1 MEGRNRRSDRG
12 MPGREI
18 LRIDNLSVAFKT
30 GEGLRAAVNGV
41 SLSLTSGEILGLVGE
56 SGSGKTILSLAAM
69 GLLPRNAVVTSG
81 RVDFAGAN
89 LLTARPDVLRKLRGK
104 RIAMIFQDPMAS
116 LDPVF
121 SCGSQIIEAILLHER
136 VNRRQAGERAY
147 DLLARVGIA
156 DPTRCMRSYPHELSG
171 GQCQRVMIAM
181 AVACKPD
188 VIIADEPTTALDVTV
203 QKQVLGLLRSLNQ
216 EIGAAILLITHDL
229 GVIYEVADRVAVI
242 YRGDLMEE
250 ATTGD
255 LFVSPRSAYT
265 KALIASMPSVSA
277 PKSRLPVIGR
287 DDRGAISSIVEARSA
302 PKVRPASEPEG
313 ATLLNIR
320 NLTKTFWTRE
330 SALSAPQ
337 AFRAVDDV
345 SLAIPAR
352 STLGL
357 VGESGCGKSTL
368 SRLVMRLMEPDSG
381 SIEFEGR
388 DLVSLDRDRLR
399 AARRDFALVF
409 QNPYGSLNPR
419 QTVTDL
425 VAAPID
431 IHQKG
436 RDREATVAK
445 LLDAVGLPR
454 NAMRRYPHEFS
465 GGQRQRIVIARAL
478 ALNPK
483 LLICDEAVSALDVS
497 VQAQVL
503 NLLQD
508 LQDEFDLTYLFVS
521 HDMSVVRHVSD
532 TIAVMQ
538 KGKIVETGPAA
549 DVFDNP
555 KAEYTR
561 TLLSAVPKI
570 GTVQLTALEAR

>member
-1 MEGRNRRSDRG
+1 MKRRSDRG

-18 LRIDNLSVAFKT
+18 LRIDNLSIAFRT
-30 GEGLRAAVNGV
+30 DGGLRAVVNGV
-41 SLSLTSGEILGLVGE
+41 SLALTSGEILGLVGE

-69 GLLPRNAVVTSG
+69 GLLPHNATVTSG
-81 RVDFAGAN
+81 RVEFAGEN

-104 RIAMIFQDPMAS
+104 RISMIFQDPMAS

-121 SCGSQIIEAILLHER
+121 TCGSQIVEAIQLHER
-136 VNRRQAGERAY
+136 ITRRQAGERAR
-147 DLLARVGIA
+147 DLLAKVGIA
-156 DPTRCMRSYPHELSG
+156 DPARCMRSYPHELSG
-171 GQCQRVMIAM
+171 GQCQRIMIAM

-203 QKQVLGLLRSLNQ
+203 QKQVLTLLRDLNR

-242 YRGDLMEE
+242 YRGDLMEQ
-250 ATTGD
+250 ASTGD
-255 LFVSPRSAYT
+255 LFRAPRSAYT
-265 KALIASMPSVSA
+265 KALIASMPSAST
-277 PKSRLPVIGR
+277 PQSRLPVICR
-287 DDRGAISSIVEARSA
+287 DDLGQISSVVE
-302 PKVRPASEPEG
+302 VRPSQKERLSKKPEG
-313 ATLLNIR
+313 ETLLEIR
-320 NLTKTFWTRE
+320 NLTKTYWLRE
-330 SALSAPQ
+330 TALSAPKP
-337 AFRAVDDV
+337 FRAVDDV
-345 SLAIPAR
+345 SLVIPAR
-352 STLGL
+352 STVGL

-368 SRLVMRLMEPDSG
+368 SRLVMRLMQPDSG
-381 SIEFEGR
+381 AIEFEGH
-388 DLVSLDRDRLR
+388 DLVSLDHDRLR

-431 IHQKG
+431 IHQRG
-436 RDREATVAK
+436 RDREAAVAR

-454 NAMRRYPHEFS
+454 DAMGRYPHEFS

-503 NLLQD
+503 NLLHD
-508 LQDEFDLTYLFVS
+508 LQDEFDLTYLFIS

-538 KGKIVETGPAA
+538 KGKIVEIGPAA
-549 DVFDNP
+549 EVFDNP
-555 KAEYTR
+555 KEDYTR

-570 GTVQLTALEAR
+570 GTGRPAALEAH

>member
-1 MEGRNRRSDRG
+1 
-12 MPGREI
+12 MPSREV
-18 LRIDNLSVAFKT
+18 LKIDNLTVAFKT
-30 GEGLRAAVNGV
+30 GDGLRTAVNSV
-41 SLSLTSGEILGLVGE
+41 SLSLHSGEILGLVGE

-69 GLLPRNAVVTSG
+69 GLLPPNAVV
-81 RVDFAGAN
+81 AGGTVKFFGED

-121 SCGSQIIEAILLHER
+121 TCGSQIVESILLHER
-136 VNRRQAGERAY
+136 VPRRNAHQRAL
-147 DLLARVGIA
+147 DLLTKVGIV
-156 DPTRCMRSYPHELSG
+156 DPERCMGSYPHELSG

-203 QKQVLGLLRSLNQ
+203 QKQVLNLLQNLNQ

-242 YRGDLMEE
+242 YRGDMMEE
-250 ATTGD
+250 AKTTD
-255 LFVSPRSAYT
+255 LFAAPKSAYT
-265 KALIASMPSVSA
+265 KALIASMPSVST
-277 PKSRLPVIGR
+277 PKTRLPVIGK
-287 DDRGAISSIVEARSA
+287 DESGAIASIVDTRPTSANEIAPERS
-302 PKVRPASEPEG
+302 RQ
-313 ATLLNIR
+313 TLLTIR
-320 NLTKTFWTRE
+320 NLTKTFWLRE
-330 SALSAPQ
+330 SPLAPPKE
-337 AFRAVDDV
+337 FRAVDDV
-345 SLAIPAR
+345 SLDIPAR
-352 STLGL
+352 STVGL

-368 SRLVMRLMEPDSG
+368 SRLVMRLMEPNSG
-381 SIEFEGR
+381 TIEFDGI
-388 DLVSLDRDRLR
+388 DLTSLDRERLR
-399 AARRDFALVF
+399 HARQNFALVF

-425 VAAPID
+425 IAAPVD
-431 IHQKG
+431 IHAKG
-436 RDREATVAK
+436 RDREAIVAK

-454 NAMRRYPHEFS
+454 DAMRRYPHEFS

-478 ALNPK
+478 ALRPK

-508 LQDEFDLTYLFVS
+508 LQDEFDLTYLFIT
-521 HDMSVVRHVSD
+521 HDMSVVRHISD

-538 KGKIVETGPAA
+538 KGRIVETGTAEE
-549 DVFDNP
+549 VFDHP
-555 KAEYTR
+555 KDEYTR
-561 TLLSAVPKI
+561 TLLRAVPKI
-570 GTVQLTALEAR
+570 GTAQPSKLEVH

>member
-1 MEGRNRRSDRG
+1 

-18 LRIDNLSVAFKT
+18 LKIDNLSIAFRT
-30 GEGLRAAVNGV
+30 EEGLRAAVNGV
-41 SLSLTSGEILGLVGE
+41 SLSLVSGEILGLVGE

-69 GLLPRNAVVTSG
+69 GLLPENAVVTSG
-81 RVDFAGAN
+81 RVEFGGTD
-89 LLTARPDVLRKLRGK
+89 LLRAKPDALRKLRGK
-104 RIAMIFQDPMAS
+104 RISMIFQDPMAS

-121 SCGSQIIEAILLHER
+121 TCGDQIIEAILLHEPLAK
-136 VNRRQAGERAY
+136 RQARERA
-147 DLLARVGIA
+147 LELMAKVGIA
-156 DPTRCMRSYPHELSG
+156 DPVRCLRSFPHELSG

-203 QKQVLGLLRSLNQ
+203 QKQVLNLLRGLNQ
-216 EIGAAILLITHDL
+216 EMGAAILLITHDL
-229 GVIYEVADRVAVI
+229 GVIFEVADRVAVI
-242 YRGDLMEE
+242 YHGDLKEE
-250 ATTGD
+250 ATTAE
-255 LFVSPRSAYT
+255 LFASPRSDYT
-265 KALIASMPSVSA
+265 KALIASMPSVST
-277 PKSRLPVIGR
+277 PKSRLPVITK
-287 DDRGAISSIVEARSA
+287 DETGAIRSVVET
-302 PKVRPASEPEG
+302 RPAAKARLDSGIAAEP
-313 ATLLNIR
+313 LLQIS
-320 NLTKTFWTRE
+320 NLTKTYWVRE
-330 SALSAPQ
+330 N
-337 AFRAVDDV
+337 AFLATPHAFKAVDGV
-345 SLAIPAR
+345 SLVIPRR

-368 SRLVMRLMEPDSG
+368 SRLVMRLIEPDSG
-381 SIEFEGR
+381 DIVFNGR
-388 DLVSLDRDRLR
+388 NLATLDRKAMRT
-399 AARRDFALVF
+399 ARRDVALIF

-419 QTVTDL
+419 QKVIDL

-431 IHQKG
+431 IHQGG
-436 RDREATVAK
+436 RDRENTVAK

-454 NAMRRYPHEFS
+454 NAMKRYPHEFS

-478 ALNPK
+478 ALNPR
-483 LLICDEAVSALDVS
+483 LLVCDEAVSALDVS

-508 LQDEFDLTYLFVS
+508 LQEEFDLTYLFIS

-555 KAEYTR
+555 KADYTR

-570 GTVQLTALEAR
+570 GQAHVNALETQ

>member
-1 MEGRNRRSDRG
+1 
-12 MPGREI
+12 MPSREI
-18 LRIDNLSVAFKT
+18 LKIDKLTVAFRT
-30 GEGLRAAVNGV
+30 GGGLRTAVNSV
-41 SLSLTSGEILGLVGE
+41 SLSLRSGEILGLVGE

-69 GLLPRNAVVTSG
+69 GLLPRNAVVTG
-81 RVDFAGAN
+81 GNVEFAGEN
-89 LLTARPDVLRKLRGK
+89 LLTARPGVLRKLRGK
-104 RIAMIFQDPMAS
+104 RISMIFQDPMAS

-121 SCGSQIIEAILLHER
+121 TCGSQIVESILLHER
-136 VNRRQAGERAY
+136 LAHREARERAM
-147 DLLARVGIA
+147 DLLAKVGIA
-156 DPTRCMRSYPHELSG
+156 NPARCMRSYPHELSG

-203 QKQVLGLLRSLNQ
+203 QKQVLSLLRSLNQ

-242 YRGDLMEE
+242 YRGDMMEE
-250 ATTGD
+250 APTAE
-255 LFVSPRSAYT
+255 LFSTPKSAYT
-265 KALIASMPSVSA
+265 KALIASMPSVST
-277 PKSRLPVIGR
+277 PKTRLPVIGK
-287 DDRGAISSIVEARSA
+287 DETGAIASIVESRPGSTNRST
-302 PKVRPASEPEG
+302 PEQDSRS
-313 ATLLNIR
+313 LLTVR
-320 NLTKTFWTRE
+320 NLRKSFWLRE
-330 SALSAPQ
+330 SPLAPPKE
-337 AFRAVDDV
+337 FRAVDDV
-345 SLAIPAR
+345 SLEIPAR
-352 STLGL
+352 STVGL

-381 SIEFEGR
+381 TIEFDGI
-388 DLVSLDRDRLR
+388 DLTGLDRESLR
-399 AARRDFALVF
+399 AVRKSVALVF

-419 QTVTDL
+419 QTVADL
-425 VAAPID
+425 IAAPID

-436 RDREATVAK
+436 RDREAIVTK

-454 NAMRRYPHEFS
+454 DAMRRYPHEFS

-478 ALNPK
+478 ALRPK

-508 LQDEFDLTYLFVS
+508 LQDEFDLTYLFIT

-538 KGKIVETGPAA
+538 KGRIVETGTAA
-549 DVFDNP
+549 EVFDYP
-555 KAEYTR
+555 KDDYTR

-570 GTVQLTALEAR
+570 GTVHSATVEAR

>member
-1 MEGRNRRSDRG
+1 

-18 LRIDNLSVAFKT
+18 LKIDNLSVAFQT

-41 SLSLTSGEILGLVGE
+41 SLSLVAGEILGLVGE

-69 GLLPRNAVVTSG
+69 GLLPPNAVVTGG
-81 RVDFAGAN
+81 RVEFDGEN
-89 LLTARPDVLRKLRGK
+89 LLTARPDILRKLRGK
-104 RIAMIFQDPMAS
+104 RISMIFQDPMAS

-136 VNRRQAGERAY
+136 MSRRQAGECGA
-147 DLLARVGIA
+147 DLLARVGIV
-156 DPTRCMRSYPHELSG
+156 DPARCMRSYPHELSG

-203 QKQVLGLLRSLNQ
+203 QKQVLGLLRDLNR
-216 EIGAAILLITHDL
+216 EIGAAVLLITHDL

-250 ATTGD
+250 AATGN
-255 LFVSPRSAYT
+255 LFAAPSSPYT

-287 DDRGAISSIVEARSA
+287 VASGAIASVVAA
-302 PKVRPASEPEG
+302 RPAERKLRAPGPENG
-313 ATLLNIR
+313 ILLNIR

-330 SALSAPQ
+330 SALSPPQ
-337 AFRAVDDV
+337 PFRAVDAV
-345 SLAIPAR
+345 SLVIPAR

-368 SRLVMRLMEPDSG
+368 SRLVMRLMQPDSG
-381 SIEFEGR
+381 AIEFDGR
-388 DLVSLDRDRLR
+388 DLASLDRDRLR

-419 QTVTDL
+419 QTVMDL

-431 IHQKG
+431 IHEKG
-436 RDREATVAK
+436 RNRQATVAR

-454 NAMRRYPHEFS
+454 DAMRRYPHEFS

-508 LQDEFDLTYLFVS
+508 LQEEFDLTYLFIS

-538 KGKIVETGPAA
+538 KGRIVETGPAA

-555 KAEYTR
+555 RADYTR
-561 TLLSAVPKI
+561 TLLNAVPKI
-570 GTVQLTALEAR
+570 GATQPNALEAR

>member
-1 MEGRNRRSDRG
+1 

-18 LRIDNLSVAFKT
+18 LKIDNLSVAFQT

-41 SLSLTSGEILGLVGE
+41 SLSLVAGEILGLVGE

-69 GLLPRNAVVTSG
+69 GLLPPNAVVTGG
-81 RVDFAGAN
+81 RVEFDGEN
-89 LLTARPDVLRKLRGK
+89 LLTARPDILRKLRGK
-104 RIAMIFQDPMAS
+104 RISMIFQDPMAS

-136 VNRRQAGERAY
+136 MSRRQAGECGA
-147 DLLARVGIA
+147 DLLARVGIV
-156 DPTRCMRSYPHELSG
+156 DPARCMRSYPHELSG

-203 QKQVLGLLRSLNQ
+203 QKQVLGLLRDLNR
-216 EIGAAILLITHDL
+216 EIGAAVLLITHDL

-250 ATTGD
+250 AATGN
-255 LFVSPRSAYT
+255 LFAAPSSPYT

-287 DDRGAISSIVEARSA
+287 VASGAIASVVAA
-302 PKVRPASEPEG
+302 RPAERKLRAPGPENG
-313 ATLLNIR
+313 ILLNIR

-330 SALSAPQ
+330 SALSPPQ
-337 AFRAVDDV
+337 PFRAVDAV
-345 SLAIPAR
+345 SLVIPAR

-368 SRLVMRLMEPDSG
+368 SRLVMRLMQPDSG
-381 SIEFEGR
+381 AIEFDGR
-388 DLVSLDRDRLR
+388 DLASLDRDRLR

-419 QTVTDL
+419 QTVMDL

-431 IHQKG
+431 IHEKG
-436 RDREATVAK
+436 RNRQATVAR

-454 NAMRRYPHEFS
+454 DAMRRYPHEFS

-508 LQDEFDLTYLFVS
+508 LQEEFDLTYLFIS

-538 KGKIVETGPAA
+538 KGRIVETGPAA

-555 KAEYTR
+555 RADYTR
-561 TLLSAVPKI
+561 TLLNAVPKI
-570 GTVQLTALEAR
+570 GATLPNALEAR

>member
-1 MEGRNRRSDRG
+1 

-18 LRIDNLSVAFKT
+18 LKIDNLSVAFRS
-30 GEGLRAAVNGV
+30 GSELRPAVKGV
-41 SLSLTSGEILGLVGE
+41 SLSLVSGEILGLVGE
-56 SGSGKTILSLAAM
+56 SGSGKTIMSLAAM
-69 GLLPRNAVVTSG
+69 GLLPHNAVVTSG
-81 RVDFAGAN
+81 SVEFAGVD

-104 RIAMIFQDPMAS
+104 RISMIFQDPMAS

-121 SCGSQIIEAILLHER
+121 TCGQQIVEAILLHED
-136 VNRRQAGERAY
+136 VSRREAGKLAFQ
-147 DLLARVGIA
+147 LLEKVGIH
-156 DPTRCMRSYPHELSG
+156 DPARCMRSYPHELSG

-181 AVACKPD
+181 AVACKPE

-203 QKQVLGLLRSLNQ
+203 QKQVLTLLRGLNR
-216 EIGAAILLITHDL
+216 EIGAAVLLITHDL

-242 YRGDLMEE
+242 YHGDLMEE
-250 ATTGD
+250 ATTAD
-255 LFVSPRSAYT
+255 LFSNPRSDYT
-265 KALIASMPSVSA
+265 RALIASMPSISE
-277 PKSRLPVIGR
+277 PKTQLPIIV
-287 DDRGAISSIVEARSA
+287 RGKDGVISSTVAATQVKRTVPSDA
-302 PKVRPASEPEG
+302 PHVPLLDVRD
-313 ATLLNIR
+313 
-320 NLTKTFWTRE
+320 LTKTYWVRE
-330 SALSAPQ
+330 SALATPH
-337 AFRAVDDV
+337 AFRAVDNV
-345 SLAIPAR
+345 SLSIAPR

-368 SRLVMRLMEPDSG
+368 SRLVMRLIEPDSG
-381 SIEFEGR
+381 SILFGGR
-388 DLVSLDRDRLR
+388 DLVSLGREAMR
-399 AARRDFALVF
+399 AARRDIALVF

-419 QTVTDL
+419 QTVLDL

-431 IHQKG
+431 IHLGG
-436 RDREATVAK
+436 RDRVATVTK
-445 LLDAVGLPR
+445 LIDAVGLPR
-454 NAMRRYPHEFS
+454 TALSRFPHEFS

-503 NLLQD
+503 NLLQE
-508 LQDEFDLTYLFVS
+508 LQGEFDLTYLFIS

-538 KGKIVETGPAA
+538 KGKIVETGPAR

-570 GTVQLTALEAR
+570 GRAQPALAEV

>member
-1 MEGRNRRSDRG
+1 

-18 LRIDNLSVAFKT
+18 LRIDNLSIAFRT
-30 GEGLRAAVNGV
+30 DGGLRAVVNGV
-41 SLSLTSGEILGLVGE
+41 SLTLTSGEILGLVGE

-69 GLLPRNAVVTSG
+69 GLLPHNATVTSG
-81 RVDFAGAN
+81 RVEFAGEN

-104 RIAMIFQDPMAS
+104 RISMIFQDPMAS

-121 SCGSQIIEAILLHER
+121 TCGSQIVEAIQLHER
-136 VNRRQAGERAY
+136 ITRRQAGERAR
-147 DLLARVGIA
+147 DLLAKVGIA
-156 DPTRCMRSYPHELSG
+156 DPARCMRSYPHELSG
-171 GQCQRVMIAM
+171 GQCQRIMIAM

-203 QKQVLGLLRSLNQ
+203 QKQVLTLLRDLNR

-242 YRGDLMEE
+242 YRGDLMEQ
-250 ATTGD
+250 ASTGD
-255 LFVSPRSAYT
+255 LFRAPRSAYT
-265 KALIASMPSVSA
+265 KALIASMPSAST
-277 PKSRLPVIGR
+277 PQSRLPVICR
-287 DDRGAISSIVEARSA
+287 DDLGQISSVVE
-302 PKVRPASEPEG
+302 VRPSQKERLSKKPEG
-313 ATLLNIR
+313 ETLLEIR
-320 NLTKTFWTRE
+320 NLTKTYWLRE
-330 SALSAPQ
+330 TALSAPKP
-337 AFRAVDDV
+337 FRAVDDV
-345 SLAIPAR
+345 SLVIPAR
-352 STLGL
+352 STVGL

-368 SRLVMRLMEPDSG
+368 SRLVMRLMQPDSG
-381 SIEFEGR
+381 AIEFEGR
-388 DLVSLDRDRLR
+388 DLVSLDHDRLR

-431 IHQKG
+431 IHQRG
-436 RDREATVAK
+436 RDREAAVAR

-454 NAMRRYPHEFS
+454 DAMGRYPHEFS

-503 NLLQD
+503 NLLRD
-508 LQDEFDLTYLFVS
+508 LQDEFDLTYLFIS

-538 KGKIVETGPAA
+538 KGKIVEIGPAA
-549 DVFDNP
+549 EVFDNP
-555 KAEYTR
+555 KEDYTR

-570 GTVQLTALEAR
+570 GTGRPAALEAH